1 MSEESEPDFDV
12 IVVGAGIAGCV
23 CAYQLARQGR
33 SVLLIERGEAP
44 GSKNLSGGVFYC
56 RVLAQVFPDFL
67 ESAPVERRITRNHVC
82 FLNEDSSVAIDYRDE
97 RLADP
102 VNAVTVLRA
111 KLDPWLAARCEEA
124 GVTLMPGVRVEHLLT
139 TPGAGGPRIRGV
151 RAGEDEVTARVVI
164 AADGVNS
171 FLARDAGLRDK
182 PARNQL
188 AVGVKG
194 VFRLPAQTIEERFD
208 VSGDQGAAIALVG
221 DCTGGVGG
229 GGFCYTNRDSLSVG
243 IVVRLDDLVAKRAA
257 SAELFDHFVSHPY
270 LARLLAGAEL
280 VEYGSHLVAEG
291 GLAMVGQ
298 TVADGLV
305 VVGDAAGLTL
315 NTGLTVRGM
324 DLAAGSAIAAAEAVG
339 HALERGDTSAA
350 SLAEYPRLARAS
362 FVGRDMRLYARAP
375 HFLERPRMYGAYG
388 QLLADVLR
396 GAFDLDTTPRRH
408 MVAVAWQALR
418 RSPVRLSHL
427 VGDMIAGVRAL

>member
-1 MSEESEPDFDV
+1 MSDESEPDFDV
-12 IVVGAGIAGCV
+12 IVVGAGVAGCV
-23 CAYQLARQGR
+23 CAYLLARKGK

-56 RVLAQVFPDFL
+56 RVLEQVFPDFL
-67 ESAPVERRITRNHVC
+67 EAAPVERRITRNYVC
-82 FLNEDSSVAIDYRDE
+82 FLNEDSSVAIDYKDE

-111 KLDPWLAARCEEA
+111 KLDPWLASKCEEA
-124 GVTLMPGVRVEHLLT
+124 GVTLMPGVHVEHLLT
-139 TPGAGGPRIRGV
+139 AAGAGGPRVRGV
-151 RAGEDEVTARVVI
+151 RAGDDELTARVVI

-171 FLARDAGLRDK
+171 FLARDAGLRSK

-194 VFRLPAQTIEERFD
+194 VFRLPAETIESRFN
-208 VSGDQGAAIALVG
+208 VSGDQGAALAVVG
-221 DCTGGVGG
+221 DCTKGVGG

-243 IVVRLDDLVAKRAA
+243 IVLRLDDLVAKGEA
-257 SAELFDHFVSHPY
+257 SAELFDRFVAHPY
-270 LARLLAGAEL
+270 MAHLLEGSEL

-324 DLAAGSAIAAAEAVG
+324 DLAAGSAIAAAEAVR

-350 SLAEYPRLARAS
+350 SLGEYRQLVRAS

-375 HFLERPRMYGAYG
+375 HFLERSRMYGTYG

-396 GAFDLDTTPRRH
+396 GAFDLDTRPRRH
-408 MVAVAWQALR
+408 MATVARQAVR
-418 RSPVRLSHL
+418 RSPVRLGQL
-427 VGDMIAGVRAL
+427 VGDVIAGVRAL